1 MPKRLDLI
9 FELAPQANVIALL
22 MNPNNPNAERLMRE
36 VHEAA
41 RTKVVGLQILKAGSD
56 SEIDTAFAS
65 LNQSHV
71 GALVVSPDTFF
82 FNRRN
87 QLVALA
93 ERHAVP
99 TMYFFREFVA
109 AGGLISYGADLTD
122 EYRQVGVYTGKILN
136 GAKPADLPVQQA
148 TKFELVINLKTAKA
162 LGLTVPQSLLARADE
177 VIE

>member
-1 MPKRLDLI
+1 
-9 FELAPQANVIALL
+9 
-22 MNPNNPNAERLMRE
+22 MRD

-65 LNQSHV
+65 LNQSHA

-82 FNRRN
+82 FNRRD

-99 TMYFFREFVA
+99 TMYFFREFVT

-148 TKFELVINLKTAKA
+148 TKFELVINLKTAKT
-162 LGLTVPQSLLARADE
+162 LGLTIPQSILARADG